1 VRIRRETM
9 KGIDH
14 WKPIP
19 LIENVVD
26 GCKVTLVFDNENGK
40 TDAKES
46 IEKILM
52 TSCETEK
59 IPRTAC

>member
-1 VRIRRETM
+1 M

-19 LIENVVD
+19 LMENIVD

-40 TDAKES
+40 SDAKES

-52 TSCETEK
+52 ASCKTDK
-59 IPRTAC
+59 IPRTA

>member
-1 VRIRRETM
+1 
-9 KGIDH
+9 
-14 WKPIP
+14 
-19 LIENVVD
+19 
-26 GCKVTLVFDNENGK
+26 VFDNENGK